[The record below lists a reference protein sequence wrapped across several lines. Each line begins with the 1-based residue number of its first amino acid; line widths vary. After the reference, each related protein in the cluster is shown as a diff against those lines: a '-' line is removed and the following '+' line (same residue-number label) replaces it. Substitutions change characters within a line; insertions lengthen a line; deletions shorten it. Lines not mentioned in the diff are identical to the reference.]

1 MSKTLFRCSI
11 LALALAATSCRDLSK
26 TTPPPP
32 QIEAKKYYLVV
43 LSNGSAYF
51 GQLDGL
57 GNPYP
62 VLTDVYYVSTK
73 TDPQTKAMS
82 NILVKRGQEWH
93 APDSMI
99 LNEKA
104 IVLIEPVGK
113 DSRVSQL
120 IEESKKK

>member
-1 MSKTLFRCSI
+1 MAK
-11 LALALAATSCRDLSK
+11 AV
-26 TTPPPP
+26 
-32 QIEAKKYYLVV
+32 IED
-43 LSNGSAYF
+43 SG
-51 GQLDGL
+51 D
-57 GNPYP
+57 
-62 VLTDVYYVSTK
+62 T
-73 TDPQTKAMS
+73 AMS

-93 APDSMI
+93 APDRMI